1 MRRCPSCQSPNP
13 DEARFCMTCGEP
25 MPPPGRQPWATWAD
39 LGSWRGLGRTAL
51 GLLPLLCF
59 QLSFKGWLTAGPVRV
74 ESWFLAFHVGE
85 GLLLGAGLAWARD
98 ERLLGRWLGWILA
111 GLAGGLLAEALE
123 LWFMY
128 RQIFSGL
135 ALWVW
140 AEMGLKDRPSLVYE
154 LLQGLRL
161 LGLAL
166 PLWANGLASER
177 RPARWLQTPLW
188 VALALAIASQLR
200 GAFLSW
206 GQLAGLNPLA
216 GEALAIWLA
225 SRLAL
230 AWAFGPR
237 GPRNA

>member
-1 MRRCPSCQSPNP
+1 MRRCPDCQAPNP
-13 DEARFCMTCGEP
+13 DQALFCMACGSP
-25 MPPPGRQPWATWAD
+25 LPGAVETPWLRRQD
-39 LGSWRGLGRTAL
+39 LGNWRDLGRTAL
-51 GLLPLLCF
+51 ALLPLLVF
-59 QLSFKGWLTAGPVRV
+59 QLSFRDWLTAGPVRV
-74 ESWFLAFHVGE
+74 ESQFLDFHVGE
-85 GLLLGAGLAWARD
+85 GLLLGAGLAWARG

-111 GLAGGLLAEALE
+111 GLVGGLLAEGLE

-128 RQIFSGL
+128 RQVFSGL

-166 PLWANGLASER
+166 PLWANDLAVER

-188 VALALAIASQLR
+188 VALGLLCGSQLR
-200 GAFLSW
+200 GAFLAW
-206 GQLAGLNPLA
+206 GGLAGFNPQA
-216 GEALAIWLA
+216 WQALALWLG

-237 GPRNA
+237 GLRNA

>member
-1 MRRCPSCQSPNP
+1 MACGSALPGAVRAPWFRRQ
-13 DEARFCMTCGEP
+13 
-25 MPPPGRQPWATWAD
+25 D
-39 LGSWRGLGRTAL
+39 LGTWRDLGRSAL
-51 GLLPLLCF
+51 ALLPLLVF
-59 QLSFKGWLTAGPVRV
+59 QLSFRDWLTAGPVRL
-74 ESWFLAFHVGE
+74 ESQFLAFHVCE
-85 GLLLGAGLAWARD
+85 GLLLGAGLAWARA

-111 GLAGGLLAEALE
+111 GLVGGLLAEGLE

-128 RQIFSGL
+128 RQVFSGL

-140 AEMGLKDRPSLVYE
+140 AEMGLQDRPSLVYE

-166 PLWANGLASER
+166 PLWANDLAAER

-188 VALALAIASQLR
+188 VALGLLCGSQLR
-200 GAFLSW
+200 GAFLA
-206 GQLAGLNPLA
+206 GGALAACNPLA
-216 GEALAIWLA
+216 WQALAVWLG

-237 GPRNA
+237 GTGNA